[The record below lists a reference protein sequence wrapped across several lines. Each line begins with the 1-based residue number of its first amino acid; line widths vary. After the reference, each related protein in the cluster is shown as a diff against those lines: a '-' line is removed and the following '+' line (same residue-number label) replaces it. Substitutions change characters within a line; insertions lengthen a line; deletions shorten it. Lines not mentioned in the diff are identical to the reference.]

1 MATVVILTQ
10 CFPPAVGGIEN
21 LMGSASRMLAGRGH
35 KVVVLADGHGDPSSS
50 DMAGIEVHYFSGWR
64 PLRRLR
70 KAFALRALVK
80 RPGFAAALFA
90 DSWKSLETLKL
101 SGVANRF
108 QRIAAFAH
116 GNEYPAQPTPRKRRR
131 IEAALPL
138 ASMILANS
146 RFTRDRVA
154 GYAGAR
160 HIELRPPPIDD
171 KSEVTADDA
180 AWAASLWGN
189 AGPRLVSLCRLEPL
203 KGIDN
208 ALKAVARLTA
218 DHPNLRYV
226 IAGAGDDLDRLKG
239 VVADLGLG
247 DHVVFAGV
255 VVGGR
260 KSALL
265 SGADI
270 FLMPTRREGK
280 REEGFGMV
288 FAEAALHGLP
298 AVAGDSGGAADAV
311 QDGVTGLVVPG
322 RDVDA
327 ITAALR
333 RLIDDDPLREGMAA
347 AAVPYGRGLTW
358 NERLSVLEAD
368 LGIGGR

>member
-1 MATVVILTQ
+1 MAMVVILTQ

-21 LMGSASRMLAGRGH
+21 LMGSASRRLAARGH
-35 KVVVLADGHGDPSSS
+35 KVVVLADGRGDPSSA
-50 DMAGIEVHYFSGWR
+50 DVAGADVRYFSGWR

-70 KAFALRALVK
+70 KALALRALVN
-80 RPGFAAALFA
+80 RPGFDAALFA

-101 SGVANRF
+101 SGVASRF
-108 QRIAAFAH
+108 RRIVAFAH
-116 GNEYPAQPTPRKRRR
+116 GNEYPDAPSPRKRRR

-138 ASMILANS
+138 ASAILANS

-154 GYAGAR
+154 GYAGAQ
-160 HIELRPPPIDD
+160 HIELRPPPIEDR
-171 KSEVTADDA
+171 SEVTADDA
-180 AWAASLWGN
+180 AWAATLWGN

-208 ALKAVARLTA
+208 ALKAVAQLTV
-218 DHPNLRYV
+218 DHPHLRYV
-226 IAGAGDDLDRLKG
+226 IAGGGDDLDRLKG
-239 VVADLGLG
+239 IAADLGL
-247 DHVVFAGV
+247 DDRVVFAGV

-265 SGADI
+265 SSADV

-311 QDGVTGLVVPG
+311 QDSVTGFVVPG

-327 ITAALR
+327 IAGAMR
-333 RLIDDDPLREGMAA
+333 RLIEDRPFREQMAA
-347 AAVPYGRGLTW
+347 AAVPYGRNLTW

-368 LGIGGR
+368 LGIA

>member
-21 LMGSASRMLAGRGH
+21 LMGSASRMLAERGH
-35 KVVVLADGHGDPSSS
+35 KVIVLADGRGDPSVV
-50 DMAGIEVHYFSGWR
+50 AGAEVHYFSGWR

-70 KAFALRALVK
+70 KALALRALVK

-90 DSWKSLETLKL
+90 DSWKSLETLRL

-108 QRIAAFAH
+108 RRIAAFAH
-116 GNEYPAQPTPRKRRR
+116 GNEYPAKPTPRKRRR

-160 HIELRPPPIDD
+160 HIELRPPPIEDR
-171 KSEVTADDA
+171 SEVTADDQ
-180 AWAASLWGN
+180 AWAATLWGN

-208 ALKAVARLTA
+208 ALKAVARLSV
-218 DHPNLRYV
+218 DHANLRYV

-239 VVADLGLG
+239 IVADLDLG
-247 DHVVFAGV
+247 EHVVFAGV

-265 SGADI
+265 SSADL

-298 AVAGDSGGAADAV
+298 VVAGDSGGAADAV

-327 ITAALR
+327 IEMAIR
-333 RLIDDDPLREGMAA
+333 RLIDDDPLRESMAA
-347 AAVPYGRGLTW
+347 AAVPYGRSLTW
-358 NERLSVLEAD
+358 GERLSVLEED